1 MSRLPPPI
9 FNHDP
14 DFPEIFA
21 TPRRVTPSILM
32 VVLFWTLV
40 TLGNSGSIVV
50 PAPSDQA
57 PVRKIVRRV
66 FHLIDSFNVGGTE
79 TQAVELARRLPATGY
94 EVTVG
99 CLKREGPLE
108 DRLQGTGIAIREFR
122 SRGGID
128 TPSGVRQL
136 LRMSWFL
143 RSFDI
148 IHTHDLWSNLVG
160 VPAARLAG
168 IPAIVSSRRDL
179 SHSEWYQGKR
189 RVCLRWIQNLG
200 GAIVTNAV
208 PIRDLLLG
216 EDRFEARKVRVIHNG
231 VDVAKFKSA
240 RNDRVR
246 LFPDAGDGKLVVL
259 VGNMH
264 TDVKGHPWLI
274 AAVPAVLEQFPGTR
288 FVLVGD
294 GEKRSLFEKQA
305 RDLRVMPNFLFLG
318 RRADIPE
325 ILASC
330 DIAVLPSRAEGLPNA
345 VLEYMA
351 AGLPVIVSRVGGNA
365 GLVQDGVTGMLV
377 PPEDSAALSTA
388 LLKLL
393 SEAAMARRLAQA
405 GHEFTVRN
413 FSFERLV
420 QDVDALYTELLSD
433 ERRSR

>member
-1 MSRLPPPI
+1 MTLRNLSSIEVQPPC
-9 FNHDP
+9 
-14 DFPEIFA
+14 
-21 TPRRVTPSILM
+21 
-32 VVLFWTLV
+32 
-40 TLGNSGSIVV
+40 
-50 PAPSDQA
+50 DQA
-57 PVRKIVRRV
+57 PTRKVVRRV

-79 TQAVELARRLPATGY
+79 TQAVELARRLPPAEY

-122 SRGGID
+122 SRNGID
-128 TPSGVRQL
+128 SLSGLRQL
-136 LRMSWFL
+136 LHMSWFL

-148 IHTHDLWSNLVG
+148 VHTHDLWSNLVG

-168 IPAIVSSRRDL
+168 APAIISSRRDL
-179 SHSEWYQGKR
+179 SHFEWYQGKR
-189 RVCLRWIQNLG
+189 RVCLKWIQNLG

-208 PIRDLLLG
+208 PIRDVLLG
-216 EDRFEARKVRVIHNG
+216 EDRFDPRRVRVIHNG

-246 LFPDAGDGKLVVL
+246 LFPDAGGGKLVVL

-264 TDVKGHPWLI
+264 ADVKGHPWLI
-274 AAVPAVLEQFPGTR
+274 GAAPTVRDQFPDTR

-294 GEKRSLFEKQA
+294 GQQRSIFEKQA
-305 RDLRVMPNFLFLG
+305 RDLGVMRNFLFLG
-318 RRADIPE
+318 RRSDIPD

-365 GLVQDGVTGMLV
+365 ELVQDSVTGILV
-377 PPEDSAALSTA
+377 PSEDSAALSAA

-393 SEAAMARRLAQA
+393 SEPSLARRLAQA

-420 QDVDALYTELLSD
+420 HDVDALYTELLTD
-433 ERRSR
+433 KGRSR

>member
-1 MSRLPPPI
+1 
-9 FNHDP
+9 
-14 DFPEIFA
+14 
-21 TPRRVTPSILM
+21 
-32 VVLFWTLV
+32 V
-40 TLGNSGSIVV
+40 TLGNSSSTEVQ
-50 PAPSDQA
+50 APCDQA
-57 PVRKIVRRV
+57 AARPVVRRV

-128 TPSGVRQL
+128 SPSGLRQL

-148 IHTHDLWSNLVG
+148 VHTHDLWSNLIG

-179 SHSEWYQGKR
+179 SHLEWYRGKR
-189 RVCLRWIQNLG
+189 RVCLKWIQNLG
-200 GAIVTNAV
+200 GAVVTNAA
-208 PIRDLLLG
+208 PIRDVLLG
-216 EDRFEARKVRVIHNG
+216 EDGFDPRKVRVIHNG

-240 RNDRVR
+240 REDPIR

-274 AAVPAVLEQFPGTR
+274 AAAPAVLEQFPDTT
-288 FVLVGD
+288 FVLVGE
-294 GEKRSLFEKQA
+294 GEQRSHFEKQV
-305 RDLRVMPNFLFLG
+305 RDLGFLQSFLFLG
-318 RRADIPE
+318 RRSDIPE

-351 AGLPVIVSRVGGNA
+351 AGLPVIASRVGGNA
-365 GLVQDGVTGMLV
+365 ELVQDGVTGMLV
-377 PPEDSAALSTA
+377 PSEDSAALSAA

-393 SEAAMARRLAQA
+393 SEPALAARLAQA

-420 QDVDALYTELLSD
+420 QDVDALYTELLS
-433 ERRSR
+433 EKRRSR

>member
-1 MSRLPPPI
+1 M
-9 FNHDP
+9 
-14 DFPEIFA
+14 
-21 TPRRVTPSILM
+21 
-32 VVLFWTLV
+32 
-40 TLGNSGSIVV
+40 TLGNSSSTEVQ
-50 PAPSDQA
+50 APCDQA
-57 PVRKIVRRV
+57 PARNVVRRV

-108 DRLQGTGIAIREFR
+108 DRLQGTGIAICEFR

-128 TPSGVRQL
+128 SPSGLRQL
-136 LRMSWFL
+136 LRMTWFL

-148 IHTHDLWSNLVG
+148 VHTHDLWSNLLG

-179 SHSEWYQGKR
+179 SHLEWYQGRR
-189 RVCLRWIQNLG
+189 RVCLKWIQNLG
-200 GAIVTNAV
+200 GAVVTNAA
-208 PIRDLLLG
+208 PIRDVLLR
-216 EDRFEARKVRVIHNG
+216 EDGFDPRKVRVIHNG
-231 VDVAKFKSA
+231 VDVAKFKLA
-240 RNDRVR
+240 RKDRIR

-274 AAVPAVLEQFPGTR
+274 AAAPAVLEQFPDTR
-288 FVLVGD
+288 FVLVGE
-294 GEKRSLFEKQA
+294 GEQRSHFEKQV
-305 RDLRVMPNFLFLG
+305 RDLGVLQSFLFLG
-318 RRADIPE
+318 RRSDIPE

-351 AGLPVIVSRVGGNA
+351 AGLPVIASRVGGNA
-365 GLVQDGVTGMLV
+365 ELVQDGVTGMLV
-377 PPEDSAALSTA
+377 PSEDSAALSAA

-393 SEAAMARRLAQA
+393 SEPALATRLAQA

-420 QDVDALYTELLSD
+420 QDVDALYTELLS
-433 ERRSR
+433 EKRRSR

>member
-1 MSRLPPPI
+1 M
-9 FNHDP
+9 
-14 DFPEIFA
+14 
-21 TPRRVTPSILM
+21 
-32 VVLFWTLV
+32 
-40 TLGNSGSIVV
+40 TLGNSSSTEVQ
-50 PAPSDQA
+50 APCDQA
-57 PVRKIVRRV
+57 AARPVVRRV

-128 TPSGVRQL
+128 SPSGVRQL

-148 IHTHDLWSNLVG
+148 VHTHDLWSNLIG

-179 SHSEWYQGKR
+179 SHLEWYRGKR
-189 RVCLRWIQNLG
+189 RVCLKWIQNLG
-200 GAIVTNAV
+200 GAVVTNAA
-208 PIRDLLLG
+208 PIRDVLLG
-216 EDRFEARKVRVIHNG
+216 EDRFDPRKVRVIHNG

-240 RNDRVR
+240 RKDRIR

-274 AAVPAVLEQFPGTR
+274 AAAPAVLEQFPDTR
-288 FVLVGD
+288 FVLVGE
-294 GEKRSLFEKQA
+294 GEQRSHFEKQV
-305 RDLRVMPNFLFLG
+305 RDLGFLQSFLFLG
-318 RRADIPE
+318 RRSDIPE

-365 GLVQDGVTGMLV
+365 ELVQDGVTGMLV
-377 PPEDSAALSTA
+377 PSEDSAALSAA

-393 SEAAMARRLAQA
+393 SEPALAARLAQA

-413 FSFERLV
+413 FSFGRLV
-420 QDVDALYTELLSD
+420 QDVDALYTELLS
-433 ERRSR
+433 EKRRSR

>member
-1 MSRLPPPI
+1 M
-9 FNHDP
+9 
-14 DFPEIFA
+14 
-21 TPRRVTPSILM
+21 
-32 VVLFWTLV
+32 
-40 TLGNSGSIVV
+40 TLGNSSSFEVQ
-50 PAPSDQA
+50 APCDQA
-57 PVRKIVRRV
+57 AARPVVRRV

-128 TPSGVRQL
+128 SPSGLRQL

-148 IHTHDLWSNLVG
+148 VHTHDLWSNLVG

-179 SHSEWYQGKR
+179 SHLEWYQGKR
-189 RVCLRWIQNLG
+189 RVCLKWIQNLG
-200 GAIVTNAV
+200 GAVVTNAA
-208 PIRDLLLG
+208 PIRDVLLG
-216 EDRFEARKVRVIHNG
+216 EDRFDPRKVRVIHNG

-240 RNDRVR
+240 RKDRIR

-274 AAVPAVLEQFPGTR
+274 AAAPAVLERFPDTR

-294 GEKRSLFEKQA
+294 GEQRSSFERQA
-305 RDLRVMPNFLFLG
+305 RESGVLQNFLFVG
-318 RRADIPE
+318 RRSDIPE

-351 AGLPVIVSRVGGNA
+351 AGLPVIASRVGGNA
-365 GLVQDGVTGMLV
+365 ELVQDGVTGMLV
-377 PPEDSAALSTA
+377 PPEDSAALSAA

-393 SEAAMARRLAQA
+393 SEPALARCLAQA

-420 QDVDALYTELLSD
+420 QDIDALYTELLSD
-433 ERRSR
+433 KGRSR

>member
-1 MSRLPPPI
+1 M
-9 FNHDP
+9 
-14 DFPEIFA
+14 
-21 TPRRVTPSILM
+21 
-32 VVLFWTLV
+32 
-40 TLGNSGSIVV
+40 TLGNSSSTEVQ
-50 PAPSDQA
+50 APCDQA
-57 PVRKIVRRV
+57 PARNVVRRV

-108 DRLQGTGIAIREFR
+108 DRLQGTGIAICEFR

-128 TPSGVRQL
+128 SPSGLRQL
-136 LRMSWFL
+136 LRMTWFL

-148 IHTHDLWSNLVG
+148 VHTHDLWSNLLG

-179 SHSEWYQGKR
+179 SHLEWYQGRR
-189 RVCLRWIQNLG
+189 RVCLKWIQNLG
-200 GAIVTNAV
+200 GAVVTNAA
-208 PIRDLLLG
+208 PIRDVLLR
-216 EDRFEARKVRVIHNG
+216 EDGFDPRKVRVIHNG
-231 VDVAKFKSA
+231 VDVAKFKLA
-240 RNDRVR
+240 RKDRIR

-274 AAVPAVLEQFPGTR
+274 AAAPAVLEQFPDTR
-288 FVLVGD
+288 FVLVGE
-294 GEKRSLFEKQA
+294 GEQRSHFEKQV
-305 RDLRVMPNFLFLG
+305 RDLGVLQSFLFLG
-318 RRADIPE
+318 RRSDIPE

-351 AGLPVIVSRVGGNA
+351 AGLPVIASRVGGNA
-365 GLVQDGVTGMLV
+365 ELVQDGVTGMLV
-377 PPEDSAALSTA
+377 PSEDSAALSAA

-393 SEAAMARRLAQA
+393 SEPALAARLAQA
-405 GHEFTVRN
+405 GHESTVRN

-420 QDVDALYTELLSD
+420 QDVDALYTELLS
-433 ERRSR
+433 EKRRSR